1 MKVDLTGKIA
11 VVTGAA
17 SGIGQACARI
27 LLENNAKVVVAD
39 VQKEAGEKTA
49 AELSATGICHF
60 IHTDVTL
67 RKSVEEMVER
77 VIEKFD
83 GIDIFVNNAGINIGG
98 KRVNIDEY
106 TEENWDKVLA
116 VDLTGVFY
124 CSQAVSRVMINQ
136 QSGKIIN
143 IGSVFGTVPARK
155 QIAFT
160 AAKGGLHNMTRAMAL
175 ELAPSEI
182 RVNAIAPGSIL
193 TEGTRQLFYGND
205 ADQVDKTQ
213 RMLSH
218 VPLGQPGE
226 VDDIAYAV
234 LFLASPQSN
243 YITGHILT
251 VDGGWTC
258 GYTRDF

>member
-11 VVTGAA
+11 IVTGSAY
-17 SGIGQACARI
+17 GIGQACARV
-27 LLENNAKVVVAD
+27 LLENNAQVIVAD

-49 AELSATGICHF
+49 AELSSIGSCQF
-60 IHTDVTL
+60 IHTDVTS
-67 RKSVEEMVER
+67 RKSVNEMVKR
-77 VIEKFD
+77 VVRDFKR
-83 GIDIFVNNAGINIGG
+83 IDIFVNNAGINIGG

-106 TEENWDKVLA
+106 TEEDWNKVLA

-124 CSQAVSRVMINQ
+124 CSQAVSKVMIKQ
-136 QSGKIIN
+136 QSGRIIN
-143 IGSVFGTVPARK
+143 IGSVFGSVPARK

-160 AAKGGLHNMTRAMAL
+160 AAKGGLHNMTKAMAL
-175 ELAPSEI
+175 ELASSGI
-182 RVNAIAPGSIL
+182 LVNGIAPGSIL
-193 TEGTRQLFYGND
+193 TEGTKRLFYSTD
-205 ADQVDKTQ
+205 AAQVEFAQ

-234 LFLASPQSN
+234 LYLASPESK

-251 VDGGWTC
+251 IDGGWTC

>member
-49 AELSATGICHF
+49 TELSATGICRF

-67 RKSVEEMVER
+67 RKSVEEMVGR
-77 VIEKFD
+77 VIEEFG

-106 TEENWDKVLA
+106 SDENWDKVLA

-124 CSQAVSRVMINQ
+124 CSQAVSRVMIKR

-143 IGSVFGTVPARK
+143 IGSVFGAVPARK

-175 ELAPSEI
+175 ELAPSGI

-205 ADQVDKTQ
+205 ADQAEMTQ
-213 RMLSH
+213 QMLSH